1 MGWAAHVIL
10 VSAQGPNPSFFF
22 FGGLLFDLGA
32 CWDKGLDS
40 DLDQGLTINNYL
52 GPLPKVWKVIE
63 SMLLLFSLLNLSG
76 SKTNGFVQY
85 FGS

>member
-1 MGWAAHVIL
+1 MI
-10 VSAQGPNPSFFF
+10 
-22 FGGLLFDLGA
+22 
-32 CWDKGLDS
+32 
-40 DLDQGLTINNYL
+40 IYYL